1 MYLVHT
7 YLELPS
13 GGELPCNIRTLVRSA
28 IIPRDGVEHVAVH
41 TVSSCELTLGFY
53 LLAGALE
60 EAEERAVRATR
71 RLLRAVPELATARP
85 TGAGVPLIPLAFE
98 PHEPHE
104 AHEAHGAH
112 GAHEP
117 QTVDRSGPRG
127 RIGPRP
133 LPSIREPF
141 PRA

>member
-13 GGELPCNIRTLVRSA
+13 GGELPRNIRTLVRSA
-28 IIPRDGVEHVAVH
+28 ITPRDGVEHVAVH
-41 TVSSCELTLGFY
+41 PVSSCELTLGFY

-71 RLLRAVPELATARP
+71 RLLGAVPELATARP

-98 PHEPHE
+98 PHEPHRPYE
-104 AHEAHGAH
+104 PNGP
-112 GAHEP
+112 HEP
-117 QTVDRSGPRG
+117 RTVDRSGLRG

>member
-13 GGELPCNIRTLVRSA
+13 GDELPCNIRTLVRSA

-41 TVSSCELTLGFY
+41 TVSSFELTLGFY
-53 LLAGALE
+53 LLADALE
-60 EAEERAVRATR
+60 EAEERAVRTTR
-71 RLLRAVPELATARP
+71 RLLRAVPELARARP
-85 TGAGVPLIPLAFE
+85 TGAGVPLMPLAFE
-98 PHEPHE
+98 PR
-104 AHEAHGAH
+104 
-112 GAHEP
+112 
-117 QTVDRSGPRG
+117 TVDRGGPRG